1 MRIDTLQSSEFLDS
15 GRLDSAYYLSAGR
28 HAVATLDAARRQGV
42 VFRRLGQQG
51 GIANV
56 WQPNRFKRVYA
67 ATREEKLPYLRPYD
81 IFEFLP
87 TPADFLSAK
96 RSVNIDSY
104 RLTRGMLLQSCSG
117 RNLGP
122 AVFVHGYLTQFV
134 LSHDILR
141 IEIAEVDLRYYVLAF
156 LKSSLGQA
164 MLRQQKTGSV
174 IDHISVEHVVDFQ
187 IPVLGEPDF
196 IEVTLAMRRACDLK
210 GKARLPLADS
220 QKQNE
225 RTLPRISGG
234 S

>member
-96 RSVNIDSY
+96 RSVNIDAAPKLLGKES
-104 RLTRGMLLQSCSG
+104 RPCGVRGW
-117 RNLGP
+117 
-122 AVFVHGYLTQFV
+122 
-134 LSHDILR
+134 LSHSVR
-141 IEIAEVDLRYYVLAF
+141 AE
-156 LKSSLGQA
+156 S
-164 MLRQQKTGSV
+164 
-174 IDHISVEHVVDFQ
+174 
-187 IPVLGEPDF
+187 
-196 IEVTLAMRRACDLK
+196 
-210 GKARLPLADS
+210 
-220 QKQNE
+220 
-225 RTLPRISGG
+225 
-234 S
+234 